1 MILKTQIENFKVELA
16 GKNIQPRLC
25 KFVILFKAFEE
36 IMQLPRR
43 QKREPEYILIIY
55 VFQLRKFAIVGKKD
69 FSEVQKINIYIS
81 STSLPLTLYEIVH

>member
-1 MILKTQIENFKVELA
+1 
-16 GKNIQPRLC
+16 
-25 KFVILFKAFEE
+25 
-36 IMQLPRR
+36 MQLPRR